1 MCTGR
6 REVAT
11 LKKLTAAD
19 KDGRFIARLLETFVK
34 DGRHVI
40 VMEFVEVFHVPLYH
54 SHGRES
60 LWFCGNRC
68 GFTTRMGVNRCDFVG
83 ENRCR

>member
-19 KDGRFIARLLETFVK
+19 KDGRFIARLLETFLK

-40 VMEFVEVFHVPLYH
+40 VMEFVEVHPQLTCAPLPMLNKNF
-54 SHGRES
+54 STPES
-60 LWFCGNRC
+60 WTLNR
-68 GFTTRMGVNRCDFVG
+68 TG
-83 ENRCR
+83 EVTP